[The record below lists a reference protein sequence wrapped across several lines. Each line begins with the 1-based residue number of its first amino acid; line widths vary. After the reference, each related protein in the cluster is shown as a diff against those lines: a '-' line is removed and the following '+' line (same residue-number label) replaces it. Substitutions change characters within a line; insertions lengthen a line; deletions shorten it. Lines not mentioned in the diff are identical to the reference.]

1 MTNPS
6 FSAASSRKSVI
17 YLNLSLAKIPPR
29 SIVAI
34 LTGPSMTKTVDMR
47 VAALLND
54 AERRGACCAPLAQ
67 TDKIALQRRIQSGS
81 EIVSP
86 FPGLYSRATFWNQLR
101 WPCDQALPIIRGLA
115 KLHPGWT
122 FSHVSAAVVH
132 GLQVSGT
139 SPKTI
144 HIASHVKG
152 RAPFGIQKH
161 ALSDIDAA
169 ECVSI
174 DGVQVTSLWRTV
186 FDCLC
191 SLPTVEGLIIADS
204 ALRKTGRDAAWL
216 VSDLRAKYRSH
227 NGLSRAIAI
236 ARFADGRSEN
246 GGESHARAMIIKLGY
261 ETPELQAVFPDPVD
275 ATRSYRTDFTWWGDF
290 DTPLVIGELD
300 GYCKTEDDRCLQGR
314 STSRV
319 LADER
324 RRESRLSA
332 AGAPIMRFSFS
343 EAKNVALFERL
354 LSAFSVP
361 KRQGRCVCTHRFR
374 MRLDDYGILVSLM
387 FVKPSKLR
395 PSDLARFKERHPTNK
410 ARAIG

>member
-1 MTNPS
+1 MI
-6 FSAASSRKSVI
+6 F
-17 YLNLSLAKIPPR
+17 LNLSLAKIPPR

-34 LTGPSMTKTVDMR
+34 LMGSPMTKTVDIR
-47 VAALLND
+47 VAGLLND
-54 AERRGACCAPLAQ
+54 AERHGACCAPLSQ
-67 TDKIALQRRIQSGS
+67 VDKMACQRRAQYDS
-81 EIVSP
+81 EIISP
-86 FPGLYSRATFWNQLR
+86 FPGLYSRTTFWDQLR

-115 KLHPGWT
+115 RLHPAWT

-152 RAPFGIQKH
+152 RAPFGIQKYT
-161 ALSDIDAA
+161 LSSADAA
-169 ECVSI
+169 ECVSV

-191 SLPTVEGLIIADS
+191 SLPTVEGLVVADS
-204 ALRKTGRDAAWL
+204 MLRKTRHDAVWL
-216 VSDLRAKYRSH
+216 VSNLRAKYRNH

-275 ATRSYRTDFTWWGDF
+275 ATRSYRTDFTWWSGF

-314 STSRV
+314 FPSRV

-324 RRESRLSA
+324 RRESRITA
-332 AGAPIMRFSFS
+332 VGAPIMRFSFS
-343 EAKNVALFERL
+343 EARNAALFERL
-354 LSAFSVP
+354 LDAFSVP

-374 MRLDDYGILVSLM
+374 MTLGGYGILISLM
-387 FVKPSKLR
+387 FTKPSKIR
-395 PSDLARFKERHPTNK
+395 PSDFARFKERHPAAKT
-410 ARAIG
+410 RATG